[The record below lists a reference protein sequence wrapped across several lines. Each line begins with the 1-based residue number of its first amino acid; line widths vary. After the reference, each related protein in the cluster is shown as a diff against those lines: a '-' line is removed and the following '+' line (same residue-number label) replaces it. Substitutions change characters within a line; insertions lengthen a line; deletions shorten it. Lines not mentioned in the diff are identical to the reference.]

1 MGGALM
7 DIKRIG
13 ERAHMQ
19 AAAIGTSVEEKAARR
34 WMKGLTR

>member
-1 MGGALM
+1 MM
-7 DIKRIG
+7 ISDRIG
-13 ERAHMQ
+13 ERAHMR